1 MRTIRIR
8 TFTLLCF
15 FFLLSLPW
23 IFYVTAHFMENQT
36 FSLSKSQKQNETL
49 QRNLAETIHLIET
62 STGKWMDPNWHN
74 ELDSLLQK
82 TKLDVVILSASDR
95 EIYRSDPGR
104 RSALSSTEKF
114 SVIEDGRLVGRVIIS
129 LPKSN
134 IVQIISMVSGLILA
148 FIIIGVVMRRL
159 LLRPLEKMSIAARQ
173 IATGDW
179 DVKLPMS
186 GITEIAEVRDGFDVM
201 VKGLQQSHLRQVE
214 LEEERRFVIAAVAHD
229 LRTPLFALR
238 GYLDGLE
245 QGIAQSPEKITKYL
259 AVCRDKSAQLDRLVE
274 DLLTYTKMEYVETKR
289 NNKPVDLTFIL
300 CNSIDSL
307 SPLARQKQIS
317 ISTKFT
323 GSCMIKGDTH
333 LLERAMNNLLENA
346 VRHTPS
352 DGEIVVHCFTD
363 GNKVKLS
370 IRDTGPGF
378 SAEELNRA
386 FEPLYRGEVSRNRS
400 TGGSGLGLTISQRIV
415 RQHGGELCVSNHP
428 DGGALLAGWI
438 PAAASII
445 L

>member
-49 QRNLAETIHLIET
+49 QRNLTETIYLIET
-62 STGKWMDPNWHN
+62 STDEWMDPNWHN
-74 ELDSLLQK
+74 KLDSHLQK

-95 EIYRSDPGR
+95 EIYRSDPER
-104 RSALSSTEKF
+104 RSALSSTEQF
-114 SVIEDGRLVGRVIIS
+114 SVIEDGRLVGRVIIY

-134 IVQIISMVSGLILA
+134 TVQIISMVSGLILA

-159 LLRPLEKMSIAARQ
+159 LMRPLEKMSFAARQ

-179 DVKLPMS
+179 DVMLPMS

-201 VKGLQQSHLRQVE
+201 VKGLQQSHQKQVE

-245 QGIAQSPEKITKYL
+245 QGIAHTPEKITKYL
-259 AVCRDKSAQLDRLVE
+259 AVCKDKSAQLDRLVE
-274 DLLTYTKMEYVETKR
+274 DLLTYTKMEYVETKL
-289 NNKPVDLTFIL
+289 NNKPVDLNFIL
-300 CNSIDSL
+300 CKSIDSL

-317 ISTKFT
+317 ISTKST
-323 GSCMIKGDTH
+323 GTCMINGDTH

-363 GNKVKLS
+363 GNKGKFS

-378 SAEELNRA
+378 STEELYRA

-428 DGGALLAGWI
+428 DGGALLEGWI
-438 PAAASII
+438 PAATSII

>member
-1 MRTIRIR
+1 MKTIRIR
-8 TFTLLCF
+8 TFTLICF

-36 FSLSKSQKQNETL
+36 FSLSKSQKQNETQ
-49 QRNLAETIHLIET
+49 QRNLTETIHLIEA
-62 STGKWMDPNWHN
+62 STDKWMDPNWHN
-74 ELDSLLQK
+74 VLNSHLQK

-95 EIYRSDPGR
+95 EIYRSDPER
-104 RSALSSTEKF
+104 RSVLTSTEQF
-114 SVIEDGRLVGRVIIS
+114 SVIEDGRLVGRVIIY

-134 IVQIISMVSGLILA
+134 TVQIISLVSGLILA
-148 FIIIGVVMRRL
+148 FIIIGVAMRRL
-159 LLRPLEKMSIAARQ
+159 LMLPLERMSFAARQ

-186 GITEIAEVRDGFDVM
+186 RITEIAEVRDGFDVM
-201 VKGLQQSHLRQVE
+201 VKGLQQSHQKQVE

-245 QGIAQSPEKITKYL
+245 QGIAHSPEKITKYL
-259 AVCRDKSAQLDRLVE
+259 EVCKDKSAQLDRLVE
-274 DLLTYTKMEYVETKR
+274 DLLTFTKMEYVETKL
-289 NNKPVDLTFIL
+289 NNKPVDLNFIV
-300 CNSIDSL
+300 CKSIDSL
-307 SPLARQKQIS
+307 SPLAQQKKIS
-317 ISTKFT
+317 ISIKSTVA
-323 GSCMIKGDTH
+323 CMINGDTH
-333 LLERAMNNLLENA
+333 LLERSMNNLLENA

-363 GNKVKLS
+363 GNKVKFS

-378 SAEELNRA
+378 SPEELYRA

-400 TGGSGLGLTISQRIV
+400 TGGIGLGLTISQRIV
-415 RQHGGELCVSNHP
+415 RQHRGELCVSNHP
-428 DGGALLAGWI
+428 DGGALLEGWI
-438 PAAASII
+438 PAVTSII

>member
-1 MRTIRIR
+1 MKTIRIR
-8 TFTLLCF
+8 TFTLICF

-49 QRNLAETIHLIET
+49 QRNLTETIHLIEA
-62 STGKWMDPNWHN
+62 STDKWMDPNWHN
-74 ELDSLLQK
+74 ILNSHLQK

-95 EIYRSDPGR
+95 EIYRSDPER
-104 RSALSSTEKF
+104 RSVLTSTEQF
-114 SVIEDGRLVGRVIIS
+114 SVIEDGRLVGRVIIY

-134 IVQIISMVSGLILA
+134 TVQIISLVSGLILA
-148 FIIIGVVMRRL
+148 FIIIGVAMRRL
-159 LLRPLEKMSIAARQ
+159 LMLPLERMSFAARQ
-173 IATGDW
+173 IATGEW
-179 DVKLPMS
+179 DVKLPMFR
-186 GITEIAEVRDGFDVM
+186 ITEIAEVRDGFDVM
-201 VKGLQQSHLRQVE
+201 VKGLQQSHQKQVE

-245 QGIAQSPEKITKYL
+245 QGIAHSPEKITKYL
-259 AVCRDKSAQLDRLVE
+259 EVCKDKSAQLDRLVE
-274 DLLTYTKMEYVETKR
+274 DLLTFTKMEYVETKL
-289 NNKPVDLTFIL
+289 NNKPVDLNFIV
-300 CNSIDSL
+300 CKSIDSL
-307 SPLARQKQIS
+307 SPLAQQKQIS
-317 ISTKFT
+317 ISIKSTVA
-323 GSCMIKGDTH
+323 CMINGDTH

-363 GNKVKLS
+363 GNKVKFS
-370 IRDTGPGF
+370 ICDTGPGF
-378 SAEELNRA
+378 SPEELYRA

-400 TGGSGLGLTISQRIV
+400 TGGIGLGLTISQRIV
-415 RQHGGELCVSNHP
+415 RQHRGELCVSNHP
-428 DGGALLAGWI
+428 DGGALLEGWI
-438 PAAASII
+438 PAVTSII